1 MSNRRFS
8 ILILAA
14 TLFVVTAACICIPYV
29 PFTPQP
35 STPTGLPLVMVAP
48 SATIMVAPS
57 ATIIETAT
65 QTASPTP
72 QIVCPSLLS
81 EMLIASEGDGSH
93 ARTYGRKLPTIHEEQ
108 TLVIYRVEGGQL
120 TGSTLSAIPAK
131 LRPYQQDTATH
142 EAIWDYFTTIIPAN
156 QREIVNQY
164 VIFTDGQYNIL
175 AAVEQDGYD
184 PARWSLGVD
193 ILDSADRKALGAT
206 LLHEFGHLLTLNTS
220 QVVIEMNLHDN
231 PDDAQAAAACQ
242 QYFLPSRCCAD
253 EGCSQSNSYINHFH
267 RVFWTAIYAEW
278 EQIKAIEDQDEY
290 DRRLYDFYEAYQRQ
304 FVTEYTATSPEE
316 DIAESWMFF
325 ILEPK
330 PAGDTIAEQKILF
343 FYDWPELV
351 QLRGEIISRVCTYFN
366 QP

>member
-1 MSNRRFS
+1 MSNKRFS

-29 PFTPQP
+29 PFTLQP
-35 STPTGLPLVMVAP
+35 AAPTQPPIIADRVGAAQ
-48 SATIMVAPS
+48 SATP
-57 ATIIETAT
+57 TAT
-65 QTASPTP
+65 QTATPIPSPSP
-72 QIVCPSLLS
+72 QITCPSLLS

-93 ARTYGRKLPTIHEEQ
+93 ARTYGRKVPAIHAEQ
-108 TLVIYRVEGGQL
+108 TLVVYLVEGDQL

-131 LRPYQQDTATH
+131 LRPYQQDTAAH
-142 EAIWDYFTTIIPAN
+142 EDIWDYFTSIIPAN
-156 QREIVNQY
+156 QREIVNKY

-184 PARWSLGVD
+184 PAHWSLGVD

-231 PDDAQAAAACQ
+231 PDGAQAAEACQ
-242 QYFLPSRCCAD
+242 QYFLG
-253 EGCSQSNSYINHFH
+253 EGCSQPNSYINHFH

-278 EQIKAIEDQDEY
+278 EQINATEDQDEY
-290 DRRLYDFYEAYQRQ
+290 DRRLYDFYETYQHQ
-304 FVTEYTATSPEE
+304 FVTEYAATSPEE
-316 DIAESWMFF
+316 DIAEAWMFF

-330 PAGDTIAEQKILF
+330 PAGNTIAEQKILF

-351 QLRGEIISRVCTYFN
+351 QLRDEIISRVCTYFK

>member
-1 MSNRRFS
+1 
-8 ILILAA
+8 
-14 TLFVVTAACICIPYV
+14 
-29 PFTPQP
+29 
-35 STPTGLPLVMVAP
+35 
-48 SATIMVAPS
+48 
-57 ATIIETAT
+57 
-65 QTASPTP
+65 
-72 QIVCPSLLS
+72 
-81 EMLIASEGDGSH
+81 MLIASEGDGSP
-93 ARTYGRKLPTIHEEQ
+93 AKTYGRKVPAIHEEQ

-164 VIFTDGQYNIL
+164 VVFTDGQSNIL

-193 ILDSADRKALGAT
+193 VLDSTDRKALGAT

-220 QVVIEMNLHDN
+220 QVVTEMNLYDN
-231 PDDAQAAAACQ
+231 PDDTQVYEQAAAVCQ
-242 QYFLPSRCCAD
+242 QYFLGD
-253 EGCSQSNSYINHFH
+253 GCSQSNSYINHFH

-278 EQIKAIEDQDEY
+278 EQINAIEDQDEY
-290 DRRLYDFYEAYQRQ
+290 DSRLYDFYEAHQHQ
-304 FVTEYTATSPEE
+304 FVTEYAATSPEE

-330 PAGDTIAEQKILF
+330 PAGETIAEQKILF

-351 QLRGEIISRVCTYFN
+351 QLRGEIVSRVCTYFN